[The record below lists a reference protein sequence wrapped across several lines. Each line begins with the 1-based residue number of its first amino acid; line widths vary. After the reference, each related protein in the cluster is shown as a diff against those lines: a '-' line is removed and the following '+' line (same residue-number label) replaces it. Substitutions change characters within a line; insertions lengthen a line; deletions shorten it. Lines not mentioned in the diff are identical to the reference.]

1 MVKCVS
7 VTIEI
12 KCLKGAM
19 WITSRDLRPCEG
31 TGKRK
36 QGKCTSFLF
45 WGPQKRHEL
54 KRRWS
59 WDK

>member
-1 MVKCVS
+1 M
-7 VTIEI
+7 TIVEI

-19 WITSRDLRPCEG
+19 WMTSRDLSEG

-54 KRRWS
+54 KRHWS